1 MQTQYGE
8 LQRGAQ
14 GVLFRDNRDGI
25 DLIGRREVGN
35 NIPCSNAYVLMG
47 GHALKADSR
56 LQALELCYPI
66 AVTKT
71 SKNPTATDPRAVQR
85 AWSSDHGFPTGSK

>member
-1 MQTQYGE
+1 MQAQYGE

-25 DLIGRREVGN
+25 DLIGREVGN
-35 NIPCSNAYVLMG
+35 NISCSNAYVLMG
-47 GHALKADSR
+47 GHTLKAYSR

-66 AVTKT
+66 TVTKT
-71 SKNPTATDPRAVQR
+71 SKNPTATHPGAVQR
-85 AWSSDHGFPTGSK
+85 AWISDHGFPTGSI